1 MGYKKLLILLAA
13 STLVIT
19 GCKKKNSS
27 SNNPDGGS
35 TYTMYTFTGVSPSN
49 WNELTYQDANDTQI
63 LSYIG
68 SNFFEFNFEFDAEG
82 EIVDGGY
89 ATEYSAAKSLK
100 DVTANFA
107 NQYGVPANATNSYA
121 YEIEL
126 RDDLKWDDGSEIHGS
141 DFVYSMKQLL
151 DPAFQNYRAG
161 SMYEANIVLHGAKDY
176 LYQGQHVYTTP
187 VTGDDYTYIDNSA
200 VKEYD
205 EGYGYKDEDGNWYD
219 IGLRLDDS
227 PYWTGEDKVGFLYY
241 YDYYIANGV
250 YYWGH
255 RGQFTTGQAVDE
267 NGFQMFYVIGDD
279 TETVVI
285 LYKPAAA
292 EGEEDEAYFLDG
304 DERVVLTV
312 EDSQEGQSYVFK
324 NAEKN
329 IEYDRMDLAPV
340 MVNYPQAE
348 KIYNAFK
355 ASGEDLLV
363 LTADLKQALSDA
375 TAFLHGYEDEAD
387 YYAGAGEY
395 AYQEWQEWCYFGE
408 DIPEFAWENVGIL
421 ADGNKVTI
429 VLDKQVKLLND
440 DNSLNYRAAY
450 ILGSLPLVKESLYEA
465 NKQAPQ
471 AGATLYTSTYNS
483 SAESTAS
490 WGPYRLASFQTD
502 KEYVLER
509 NPYWFGYNMDQ
520 YKGQYQTDR
529 IVCETIPKWETAWL
543 KFQQGDLT
551 SIGIDPSIADEYKAS
566 ERAIFTPGDSVWSFQ
581 IQSNEEA
588 LKGRES
594 DGVDKEIIA
603 NQKFRK
609 ALSLGFNRAE
619 YASTCFTADLPSLS
633 LFTELHYYDVEVG
646 GKYLACDAYKE
657 MICRFYNV
665 NPSDY
670 PSLDDAVESIT
681 GYDLDQ
687 ARRLLT
693 EAYNEQKE
701 AGKISDTDDVVISIG
716 VSTYSTTYK
725 RIVEYLTKSWTKLA
739 ETTPLEGRI
748 KLEVKEYGSSWS
760 KEFKNNGAYDLI
772 PAAGWSGSAW
782 DMPNLLDAYLNP
794 KYMYSK
800 AWDTSAVPL
809 TLTINGE
816 ELTMSIIEWNNCLLA
831 QPDAPYNFGE
841 GFLDTDERLKI
852 MAAIEEVLLETAYSV
867 PTVSDYSATLLSFK
881 VDYITRKYNTFMGYG
896 GIRYMTYN
904 YDDAAWDAVKAEM
917 KDKYKH

>member
-1 MGYKKLLILLAA
+1 MGYKKLLVLLAA
-13 STLVIT
+13 STMVLA
-19 GCKKKNSS
+19 GCGKKN
-27 SNNPDGGS
+27 NGDGK

-68 SNFFEFNFEFDAEG
+68 SNFFEFNFEFDSQG

-89 ATEYSAAKSLK
+89 ATEYSAAKALK
-100 DVTANFA
+100 DVTANYVGK
-107 NQYGVPANATNSYA
+107 YGVPSDATSSYA

-126 RDDLKWDDGSEIHGS
+126 RPDLKWDDGTEIHGK

-151 DPAFQNYRAG
+151 DPKFQNYRAG
-161 SMYEANIVLHGAKDY
+161 SMYESNIVLHGAKEY

-187 VTGDDYTYIDNSA
+187 VTGDDYTYIDNDA
-200 VKEYD
+200 VKVYD
-205 EGYGYKDEDGNWYD
+205 EGYGYKDDEGVWYD
-219 IGLRLDDS
+219 IALPLDDS
-227 PYWTGEDKVGFLYY
+227 PNWTGEDNVGFLYY
-241 YDYYIANGV
+241 YDYYIANDV

-255 RGQFTTGQAVDE
+255 RGQFTIGQATDE
-267 NGFQMFYVIGDD
+267 NGFQMFYKVGDD

-285 LYKPAAA
+285 LYKPASA
-292 EGEEDEAYFLDG
+292 EGEQDEAYYLEG
-304 DERVVLTV
+304 DQRIVLTV
-312 EDSQEGQSYVFK
+312 EDLEDGTFDFV
-324 NAEKN
+324 NEEKEIRLN
-329 IEYDRMDLAPV
+329 RTELAPV
-340 MVNYPQAE
+340 MVNYEQAD

-355 ASGEDLLV
+355 TSGSDILV
-363 LTADLKQALSDA
+363 LTADLKQALSDC
-375 TAFLHGYEDEAD
+375 TAFLHGYDDEAA
-387 YYAGAGEY
+387 YYAASGEY
-395 AYQEWQEWCYFGE
+395 AYQEWQEWCYLGE
-408 DIPEFAWENVGIL
+408 DIPAFDWENVGIL
-421 ADGNKVTI
+421 ADGDKVTM

-440 DNSLNYRAAY
+440 DNTLNYRAAY

-465 NKQAPQ
+465 NKQDPK

-483 SAESTAS
+483 SAETTAS
-490 WGPYRLASFQTD
+490 WGPYRLASFQVD

-543 KFQQGDLT
+543 KFQQGDLN

-619 YASTCFTADLPSLS
+619 YAATCFTADLPSLS

-646 GKYLACDAYKE
+646 GKYLACDAFKE

-665 NPSDY
+665 DPSAY
-670 PSLDDAVESIT
+670 PSLDDAVNSIT
-681 GYDLDQ
+681 GYDLNQ
-687 ARRLLT
+687 ARQLLT
-693 EAYNEQKE
+693 EAYNEQLA
-701 AGKISDTDDVVISIG
+701 AGKISATDKVVISIG

-725 RIVEYLTKSWTKLA
+725 RIVEYLTKSWNKLA
-739 ETTPLEGRI
+739 EETPLAGRI
-748 KLEVKEYGSSWS
+748 EIEVKEYGSSWS
-760 KEFKNNGAYDLI
+760 KEFKDNGAYDLI

-782 DMPNLLDAYLNP
+782 DMPNLLDAYVNP

-800 AWDTSAVPL
+800 AWDTSSVMIKL
-809 TLTINGE
+809 TVNGE
-816 ELTMSIIEWNNCLLA
+816 ELEMSIKDWNDCLLA
-831 QPDAPYNFGE
+831 QPTAQYNFGE

-852 MAAIEEVLLETAYSV
+852 MAAIEECLLETAYSV
-867 PTVSDYSATLLSFK
+867 PTVSDYTATLLSYK

-904 YDDAAWDAVKAEM
+904 YDDAAWDAVKESM
-917 KDKYKH
+917 KDKYKQ